1 MNMVL
6 ETNGGVGVLKNNS
19 VHLVEGIMCSTSK
32 HHCKNDEQRF
42 SEACSF
48 DLRSN
53 GQGRDWI
60 DSNFVSGQ
68 CWSHFFFYKRKLFC
82 EKMPGAPLSRGLFVF
97 MASCIRNHQTG
108 DKN

>member
-68 CWSHFFFYKRKLFC
+68 CWSHFFFTKENCSVRKCQEHL
-82 EKMPGAPLSRGLFVF
+82 
-97 MASCIRNHQTG
+97 
-108 DKN
+108 